1 MQGQNIQVASGV
13 LNQPPVPNQLAFQ
26 VAVRTLGRLS
36 DPAEFGNIVVKQ
48 TQNAVVRI
56 KDVARVEL
64 TGQDYSSSSYL
75 GRNPSVAIAVFQRP
89 GSNALTTGNAIRS
102 TTAELAKNFPE
113 GMQYTIIY
121 DPTQFIRQSV
131 DAVIETIFEAVILV
145 VLVIV
150 LFLQTWRAAV
160 IPIVAIP
167 ISLIGTFFM
176 MSLFGFT
183 LNNLS
188 LFGLVLAIGI
198 VVDDAI
204 VVVENVERNIEQGLQ
219 SARRRDQVDGRG
231 RRRADRDRAR
241 AVRGVH
247 PGRLHHRHF
256 RAVLSAIRA
265 HHCRRDRDLA
275 DRLADAVAGDV
286 RAAAQAAQASSI
298 RSDGGRSRCTASSA
312 ISISASTGCRRAMAG
327 SPAARCGSR

>member
-1 MQGQNIQVASGV
+1 MQQIGVTVAKSSPDILMVVNLFSPDQSRDAIFLTNYANLYIKDVLTRLDGVGSITVFGARDFAMQVWLDPNRLQSLGLTAADVTLALQGQNIQVASGI

-36 DPAEFGNIVVKQ
+36 DPVEFGNIVVKQ

-75 GRNPSVAIAVFQRP
+75 GRNPSVALAVFQRP
-89 GSNALTTGNAIRS
+89 GSNALTTGNSIRS
-102 TTAELAKNFPE
+102 TTAELAKSFPE

-183 LNNLS
+183 S
-188 LFGLVLAIGI
+188 TTC
-198 VVDDAI
+198 
-204 VVVENVERNIEQGLQ
+204 RC
-219 SARRRDQVDGRG
+219 SASCSR
-231 RRRADRDRAR
+231 
-241 AVRGVH
+241 
-247 PGRLHHRHF
+247 
-256 RAVLSAIRA
+256 SASWSTTP
-265 HHCRRDRDLA
+265 
-275 DRLADAVAGDV
+275 
-286 RAAAQAAQASSI
+286 SSW
-298 RSDGGRSRCTASSA
+298 SRMSSA
-312 ISISASTGCRRAMAG
+312 ISSGA
-327 SPAARCGSR
+327 